1 MPEGFAH
8 GFRAMEVDTVV
19 MYKCTDFYDP
29 ACEKSLKW
37 DDKDLRIDWGDSLQD
52 IIMSD
57 KDYAAESFKDLER

>member
-1 MPEGFAH
+1 
-8 GFRAMEVDTVV
+8 

-37 DDKDLRIDWGDSLQD
+37 DDKDLAIDWGDSLQD

-57 KDYAAESFKDLER
+57 KDNAAESFKDLEL